1 MRLTLLAI
9 LRQIVKREVQRI
21 ALWMEV
27 VACCSFLWARQEP
40 AVEYLPCSYEKAI
53 SGRLDVFEQCEA
65 QMQGTED
72 DEQCAEKA
80 SPCNARGVVAMCND
94 ISK

>member
-1 MRLTLLAI
+1 M
-9 LRQIVKREVQRI
+9 
-21 ALWMEV
+21 
-27 VACCSFLWARQEP
+27 
-40 AVEYLPCSYEKAI
+40 
-53 SGRLDVFEQCEA
+53 FEQCEA